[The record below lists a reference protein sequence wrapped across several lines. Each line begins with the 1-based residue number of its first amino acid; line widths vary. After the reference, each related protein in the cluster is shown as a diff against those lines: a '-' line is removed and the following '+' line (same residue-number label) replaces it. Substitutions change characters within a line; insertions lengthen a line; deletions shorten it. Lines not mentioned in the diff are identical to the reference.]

1 MSNFEY
7 IESAIIFGLDN
18 KTNLRS
24 FKHVGKDFA
33 SHDGAYAFV
42 VSYFDRYGEFPSPEL
57 LCENFPKLDKAAQ
70 SVQFEY
76 AAEQFKDQVLQR
88 KVINAI
94 QSQKDMVKE
103 NPKKALSNIMVN
115 LTDIEVVYD
124 EDVKQYDT
132 GSLTRLYE
140 WKERTKK
147 RKMGD
152 GLMGVPTSFKSIND
166 AGVGWMPGELVSM
179 FARPTIGKTWML
191 VHAAATAVHKG
202 FKTLMISTEMPSV
215 AINMRMDVVL
225 AKMMGYELSHT
236 ALRKGDEIEKDKY
249 EAFLKAANTKSL
261 LVCDHIAGQVGI
273 STEAINSLV
282 RKHNPELVV
291 IDGVYLIST
300 GDKRQAI
307 WEQSHSLFYG
317 LKNLATATNTPIV
330 VSTQA
335 TREAANMYTPPR
347 ADQVAFGD
355 ALIRASDVAISMC
368 QLENE
373 DDKRVVQFQKYRDGK
388 LAKEM
393 TVMNW
398 EVNNGDIKELPDYY
412 NFQHEQSDF

>member
-1 MSNFEY
+1 M
-7 IESAIIFGLDN
+7 
-18 KTNLRS
+18 
-24 FKHVGKDFA
+24 
-33 SHDGAYAFV
+33 
-42 VSYFDRYGEFPSPEL
+42 
-57 LCENFPKLDKAAQ
+57 
-70 SVQFEY
+70 
-76 AAEQFKDQVLQR
+76 
-88 KVINAI
+88 
-94 QSQKDMVKE
+94 
-103 NPKKALSNIMVN
+103 
-115 LTDIEVVYD
+115 
-124 EDVKQYDT
+124 
-132 GSLTRLYE
+132 
-140 WKERTKK
+140 
-147 RKMGD
+147 
-152 GLMGVPTSFKSIND
+152 
-166 AGVGWMPGELVSM
+166 
-179 FARPTIGKTWML
+179 
-191 VHAAATAVHKG
+191 
-202 FKTLMISTEMPSV
+202 
-215 AINMRMDVVL
+215 
-225 AKMMGYELSHT
+225 
-236 ALRKGDEIEKDKY
+236 
-249 EAFLKAANTKSL
+249 
-261 LVCDHIAGQVGI
+261 VCDHIAGQVGI

-300 GDKRQAI
+300 GDKRQAV

-335 TREAANMYTPPR
+335 TREASNMYTPPR

-368 QLENE
+368 QLQNE